1 MPGRPIDR
9 CRSNAQK
16 KPGVGERYGTIK
28 HAATTATTQQRE
40 KATTGGASAVG
51 EGSLSP
57 PHYLGVSLR
66 SSLVSW
72 LLSLTISSSS
82 GEVVCVITRRYPQC
96 TLRAGQTQ
104 RSHGVL
110 PLQPVQGWLIVHKCS
125 FGHQQASVPRQIRL
139 GLAKSTHA
147 VATGSAGNQPLQ
159 CDTVSQG
166 SSHCLQCHCHFL

>member
-1 MPGRPIDR
+1 M
-9 CRSNAQK
+9 
-16 KPGVGERYGTIK
+16 
-28 HAATTATTQQRE
+28 TTE
-40 KATTGGASAVG
+40 KAERRWSAVG
-51 EGSLSP
+51 VRRRKLITTAFFLAC
-57 PHYLGVSLR
+57 HCC
-66 SSLVSW
+66 SSLDSW

-125 FGHQQASVPRQIRL
+125 VGHQQASVPRQIRL

-159 CDTVSQG
+159 CDTVPQG
-166 SSHCLQCHCHFL
+166 SGHCLQRHCHFL